1 MKTRRIGVLVVL
13 ALLSVSLVA
22 DAQQPGKIYRI
33 GRLNNFGPPVLST
46 QSGDPL
52 DRAFEQEAI
61 AEPPLGEQ

>member
-33 GRLNNFGPPVLST
+33 GRLNNFGPLVLST

-61 AEPPLGEQ
+61 AEPPLAEQ